1 MAPLLPVKLRHS
13 TWPLPCF
20 WEAQPPRLT
29 PSTTSFQ
36 NIFITLEMLLTLS
49 AITTWSVFETLLG
62 PPAPQPETLGAQLWL
77 NGLGW
82 SLCSRGPWV

>member
-13 TWPLPCF
+13 RWPLTCF

-36 NIFITLEMLLTLS
+36 SIFIALEMLLTL
-49 AITTWSVFETLLG
+49 
-62 PPAPQPETLGAQLWL
+62 
-77 NGLGW
+77 
-82 SLCSRGPWV
+82 